1 MDDIIYEYT
10 QEQAIEDGILV
21 KVGTCGELPVVFTSN
36 LFHDG
41 YEEKEK
47 RIELVKKGLA
57 LLRQP
62 DKEDT
67 DYMKLRVIEKRRIW
81 VVLDGN
87 GITFLKPED
96 Y

>member
-1 MDDIIYEYT
+1 MDDIISRYT

-21 KVGTCGELPVVFTSN
+21 KVGTCARLPVVFTTN
-36 LFHDG
+36 LFYDG
-41 YEEKEK
+41 YEEKDK
-47 RIELVKKGLA
+47 RIELVKRGLEM
-57 LLRQP
+57 LKQP

-67 DYMKLRVIEKRRIW
+67 DYMKLRVIEKDKIW
-81 VVLDGN
+81 VILDGD